1 MLSPS
6 IFNILLLTYVIFWTE
21 LLTKVG
27 LQHRWGHVP
36 SQLSG
41 GEQQRVTIARSIANE
56 PEMLLLDEPTGDL
69 DTANTE
75 IVMNMLVELNMQ
87 NKITMIMVTHDV
99 NLKYFANKVVHMRD
113 GKIARIEYIEEE
125 RRKQAVAEL
134 GQSKAVQ
141 NMKSRQTNTESTES
155 APKAKID
162 MKSAQF
168 TEVRE
173 PYDYDFLQIPKPDI
187 PTIDAKV
194 TDEEGLLE
202 GTSSI
207 RIR

>member
-1 MLSPS
+1 
-6 IFNILLLTYVIFWTE
+6 
-21 LLTKVG
+21 
-27 LQHRWGHVP
+27 
-36 SQLSG
+36 
-41 GEQQRVTIARSIANE
+41 
-56 PEMLLLDEPTGDL
+56 
-69 DTANTE
+69 
-75 IVMNMLVELNMQ
+75 
-87 NKITMIMVTHDV
+87 
-99 NLKYFANKVVHMRD
+99 MRD

-173 PYDYDFLQIPKPDI
+173 PYDYDFLQSRFEFPYVSEYK
-187 PTIDAKV
+187 
-194 TDEEGLLE
+194 EGLKAY
-202 GTSSI
+202 
-207 RIR
+207 